1 MYQWATVS
9 HGICASYAID
19 NIGGGTLEVN
29 SDLNGSLESIQQVLH
44 RERAH
49 LKVIGW
55 SLVIGHFLSRLNEI
69 SGSCEKIIT
78 VSESF

>member
-1 MYQWATVS
+1 M
-9 HGICASYAID
+9 
-19 NIGGGTLEVN
+19 N

-69 SGSCEKIIT
+69 SGGFEKIIT